1 MLCAHLMEWVL
12 KLIGPGHV
20 CKDCTAVRRAKMVY
34 AILCA
39 LRCITWNRTDPP
51 LYPPPS
57 IWPYIHVQRQACH
70 SMPASLSACVPA
82 LLYACLCIHAHATY
96 ICSCSRTDSVRT
108 LPKSRKLQ
116 CQCLQALTAL
126 NPAISWWRKCSK
138 KTFMAKQLLGCK
150 GPLNRFDP
158 ARTQRV
164 VAT

>member
-51 LYPPPS
+51 TSLSTSVYLAVYPCTE
-57 IWPYIHVQRQACH
+57 A

-82 LLYACLCIHAHATY
+82 LLYACLRIHAHATY
-96 ICSCSRTDSVRT
+96 ICSYSRTDSVRT

-150 GPLNRFDP
+150 VLLNRFDP
-158 ARTQRV
+158 ARTQRA